1 MNAVPF
7 DQQDDATP
15 MNALRP
21 SRRFRT
27 VAALSA
33 ALVIALSAGLADA
46 RAGKTSSS
54 GSRGSRTGDAPAAT
68 STAPTTAQ
76 PMERTMTP
84 SSPAQPGMG
93 QAGMNQP
100 GMANAGMQR
109 PASGGFFSR
118 GGFMGAVMG
127 GLLGAGIAGLLF
139 GGGFFSGLEG
149 FAGIL
154 GFALQALL
162 VVVLVKLAI
171 TFFRRRSQQQQGGA
185 QPAYAGGMP
194 NTAPDT
200 AHSPR
205 QGLGG
210 LGGGMAGGL
219 GGLMG
224 GASAAPA
231 PQQRTAHDDLGI
243 GPEDYAAF
251 ERLLT
256 GVQDAYSREDTAA
269 LRTLA
274 TPEMVGYFTGDLAAN
289 TERGVVNRV
298 SDVKLLQGDLSEA
311 WIEGTVEYAT
321 VALRFSCIDV
331 TVERAGGRVVEGN
344 ANQPTEATELW
355 TFTRPR
361 GGQWVLSAIQQ
372 TH

>member
-1 MNAVPF
+1 
-7 DQQDDATP
+7 
-15 MNALRP
+15 MNALCS

-27 VAALSA
+27 VTALSA

-46 RAGKTSSS
+46 RAGGSSSS
-54 GSRGSRTGDAPAAT
+54 GSRGSRTYDAPAAT
-68 STAPTTAQ
+68 STAPRTAQ
-76 PMERTMTP
+76 PMERTTAP
-84 SSPAQPGMG
+84 PTTAQP
-93 QAGMNQP
+93 GMNQP
-100 GMANAGMQR
+100 GMANPGMQQR

-154 GFALQALL
+154 GFALQVLL

-171 TFFRRRSQQQQGGA
+171 GFFRRRQQGG
-185 QPAYAGGMP
+185 QPAYAGGM
-194 NTAPDT
+194 NQNAGGLNHGSHAPDG
-200 AHSPR
+200 AMNSPR

-210 LGGGMAGGL
+210 LAGGL

-224 GASAAPA
+224 GGSAQPAPA
-231 PQQRTAHDDLGI
+231 QPRTAHDDIGI
-243 GPEDYAAF
+243 GPNDYAAF

-256 GVQDAYSREDTAA
+256 EVQGAYSREDAAA
-269 LRTLA
+269 LRALA
-274 TPEMVGYFTGDLAAN
+274 TPEMVSYFSEDLAAN
-289 TERGVVNRV
+289 SARGVVNRV

-311 WIEGTVEYAT
+311 WVEGMTEYAT
-321 VALRFSCIDV
+321 VALRFACIDV
-331 TVERAGGRVVEGN
+331 TVERAGGRVVAGN
-344 ANQPTEATELW
+344 ASQPTEATELW

-361 GGQWVLSAIQQ
+361 GGAWVVSAIQQ
-372 TH
+372 SH

>member
-1 MNAVPF
+1 
-7 DQQDDATP
+7 

-68 STAPTTAQ
+68 STAPNTAQ
-76 PMERTMTP
+76 PMERSMTP
-84 SSPAQPGMG
+84 PSSAAQP
-93 QAGMNQP
+93 GMNQP

-171 TFFRRRSQQQQGGA
+171 NFFRRRSQQQQGGA
-185 QPAYAGGMP
+185 QPAYAGGMANNAGGMP
-194 NTAPDT
+194 NTNAAPDT

-205 QGLGG
+205 QGLGGLGG

-231 PQQRTAHDDLGI
+231 QRRTAHDDIGI

-251 ERLLT
+251 ERLLIA
-256 GVQDAYSREDTAA
+256 VQDAYSREDNAA

-274 TPEMVGYFTGDLAAN
+274 TLEMATYFAGDLAAN
-289 TERGVVNRV
+289 TERGVLNRV

-311 WIEGTVEYAT
+311 WAEGTVEYAT
-321 VALRFSCIDV
+321 VALRFSCTDV
-331 TVERAGGRVVEGN
+331 TVERAGGRVVDGN

-361 GGQWVLSAIQQ
+361 GGAWVLSAIQQ
-372 TH
+372 AH